1 MRFFPQAFGFLN
13 WVGIS
18 HFINLLFIS
27 LLIRSGLEILS
38 ASRDDDIRRE
48 ARRAGCALRWRAAR
62 VGCDASQPPRLALIL
77 RMMRTRRYRD
87 RRSRVHLTSYR

>member
-48 ARRAGCALRWRAAR
+48 ERAQEALYDDERRAWDSMPANLLGSL
-62 VGCDASQPPRLALIL
+62 
-77 RMMRTRRYRD
+77 
-87 RRSRVHLTSYR
+87 